1 MKYILITGGLGYIG
15 SHLTVHLL
23 NKKMN
28 VIIVDNLSNSII
40 TQRENILK
48 TTTNPNPNLMVR
60 IFDIRDRH
68 KLINELSPYQISC
81 IFHLASYKSVP
92 ESIQEPYIYYQ
103 SSLEGV
109 LSLLFFID
117 HLEYENT
124 PRIIFSSTAAVY
136 EGHEPPFREEMNPT
150 LNITNSYGQSKAMI
164 EKILKDV
171 CETEN
176 INCTILRYFNP
187 YEVEGDLI
195 DYTGTNV
202 YEIIRTCQK
211 KDTTFQIFGEN
222 LPTRDGTCIRD
233 FIHISELIK
242 QHIQV
247 LEYTQ
252 KEVYEV
258 FNLGTGNGKT
268 VLELVREAEERY
280 NKKIKIE
287 YTNPRKGDI
296 VQCYANTDKFKNEII
311 NKV

>member
-15 SHLTVHLL
+15 SHLAVHLL
-23 NKKMN
+23 NQKMN

-48 TTTNPNPNLMVR
+48 TTTNPTPNLIVR

-68 KLINELSPYQISC
+68 KLINELSPYQITC

-92 ESIQEPYIYYQ
+92 ESIQEPYMYYS
-103 SSLEGV
+103 SSLEGIFC
-109 LSLLFFID
+109 LLEFIKQIK
-117 HLEYENT
+117 NT
-124 PRIIFSSTAAVY
+124 PRLIFSSTAAVY
-136 EGHEPPFREEMNPT
+136 EGHTPPFREEMEPT
-150 LNITNSYGQSKAMI
+150 LQITSSYGQSKAMI

-171 CETEN
+171 CIKEH
-176 INCTILRYFNP
+176 IHCTILRYFNP
-187 YEVEGDLI
+187 YEVEGSLV
-195 DYTGTNV
+195 DYSGKNA
-202 YEIIRTCQK
+202 YEIIRKCQK
-211 KDTTFQIFGEN
+211 KNTTFQIFGEG

-233 FIHISELIK
+233 FIHISELIR

-268 VLELVREAEERY
+268 VLELVREAEKTY

-296 VQCYANTDKFKNEII
+296 IQCYANTDKFKNEIR
-311 NKV
+311 NKI

>member
-15 SHLTVHLL
+15 SHLAVHLL
-23 NKKMN
+23 NQKMN

-48 TTTNPNPNLMVR
+48 TTTNPTPNLIVR
-60 IFDIRDRH
+60 IFDIRDRY
-68 KLINELSPYQISC
+68 KLINELSPYQITC

-92 ESIQEPYIYYQ
+92 ESIQEPYMYYS
-103 SSLEGV
+103 SSLEGIFC
-109 LSLLFFID
+109 LLEFIKQIK
-117 HLEYENT
+117 NT
-124 PRIIFSSTAAVY
+124 PRLIFSSTAAVY
-136 EGHEPPFREEMNPT
+136 EGHSPPFREEMEPT
-150 LNITNSYGQSKAMI
+150 LQITSSYGQSKAMI

-171 CETEN
+171 CIKEH
-176 INCTILRYFNP
+176 IHCTILRYFNP
-187 YEVEGDLI
+187 YEVEGSLV
-195 DYTGTNV
+195 DYSGKNA
-202 YEIIRTCQK
+202 YEIIRKCQK
-211 KDTTFQIFGEN
+211 KNTTFQIFGEG

-233 FIHISELIK
+233 FIHISELIR

-268 VLELVREAEERY
+268 VLELVREAEKTY

-296 VQCYANTDKFKNEII
+296 IQCYANTDKFKNEIR
-311 NKV
+311 NKI